1 MSGGGAL
8 TAKVRYDIEEDY
20 DYAYLEAS
28 SDGGTTW
35 EPVHTSESDDTEQ
48 SPDGISGSTDGAWV
62 DLTATVPDGTNML
75 RWRYVTDPGLAL
87 PGFQVDNITLDGT
100 TIGDA
105 ETDADWTFDGF
116 RTTTGTED
124 QSFLNAYFVD
134 NRQYVGRDK
143 LLDHVYNFGFK
154 NTDKVEFFRYD
165 PGALISYWDTAYD
178 DNNVGDHPGSGQ
190 ILPVDAHPAMLHL
203 PDGSLV
209 RPRTQTYDSAFSTK
223 RSSTLTLHTGS
234 TKYTLRGQSAQPVFD
249 DTLDW
254 WYPSDE
260 HGSPHQGHY
269 QPGWYSVNVPKTG
282 TTIRV
287 VKVAKN
293 GVMTVKVGR
302 S

>member
-1 MSGGGAL
+1 MRARCS
-8 TAKVRYDIEEDY
+8 
-20 DYAYLEAS
+20 
-28 SDGGTTW
+28 
-35 EPVHTSESDDTEQ
+35 SESDDTEQ

-178 DNNVGDHPGSGQ
+178 DNNVGDHPGSGL
-190 ILPVDAHPAMLHL
+190 ILPVDAHPEFVHT
-203 PDGSLV
+203 PDGNLA
-209 RPRTQTYDSAFSTK
+209 RPRT
-223 RSSTLTLHTGS
+223 SSFDATFGTVGS
-234 TKYTLRGQSAQPVFD
+234 KVQQLDWLGGPFELPATQPVRTFD

-254 WYPSDE
+254 WYAGDE
-260 HGSPHQGHY
+260 HGAGSHPGRYQQG
-269 QPGWYSVNVPKTG
+269 WSSVDVPKTG
-282 TTIRV
+282 TTIT
-287 VKVAKN
+287 VKKVRDD
-293 GVMTVKVGR
+293 GVMVVRVGR